1 MLIVKI
7 LNRLYERVKNS
18 DDKAIVIKEAI
29 DAIQDTMKKD
39 MQDTIDT
46 ILKYHYSPIKFWVDI
61 TLNEIKKVINKGI
74 EE

>member
-7 LNRLYERVKNS
+7 LNRLYERAKNS